1 VAITIDQERIRALI
15 SRPSEGLNVEIK
27 RWIDPDDAFGIA
39 KIVRAAFALRNR
51 NGGFFVLGFDNKT
64 LLPHPGGRPVDVRG
78 TFHLDKIQ
86 GIVSHYASE
95 PFEIGVAFEPRDGFD
110 HAVMVIPQGVT
121 APVAATRRL
130 ESAGRKLIGV
140 GDVYARTLRANGTPS
155 TALARPEDW
164 REIVDI
170 CFENREADIGRFVR
184 RQLTALDLGSL
195 RTALEALG
203 LGPPAPPPTPTLRD
217 RAVAVLADGEKRYR
231 QALANR
237 TIAENEKQLVQ
248 AGHWAVALIVDPPK
262 AGEPADRV
270 FLNTVASVDPSY
282 TGWPPWI
289 DSRGFVD
296 ESAQPT
302 WTSNGWEALI
312 ISPRAWSQHLDFWRL
327 DPRGEFY
334 LLRNLADDVVDK
346 VSPRTALDP
355 VLTIRQV
362 TEVIAVGIGIIRA
375 LKWDPNQTRLGFA
388 FRWTALTGRRLETW
402 VDPTLHVRG
411 GTARDDEVITFVEVG
426 LDTPA
431 TALAPVVDQA
441 TQALFLLFHGY
452 RISLQAIEALVRRV
466 LERR

>member
-1 VAITIDQERIRALI
+1 VTITIDQEQIRALI

-27 RWIDPDDAFGIA
+27 RWINPDDDFGIA

-51 NGGFFVLGFDNKT
+51 NGGFFVLGFNNKT
-64 LLPHPGGRPVDVRG
+64 LLPHSGGRPSDVRG

-130 ESAGRKLIGV
+130 ERAGQKLIGV

-164 REIVDI
+164 REIIDI

-195 RTALEALG
+195 RLALEALG
-203 LGPPAPPPTPTLRD
+203 LGFPAPPPTPTLRD
-217 RAVAVLADGEKRYR
+217 RAMAVLEDGEKRYR
-231 QALANR
+231 QALAIR
-237 TIAENEKQLVQ
+237 TIAENETQLVQ

-262 AGEPADRV
+262 AGEQADQV
-270 FLNTVASVDPSY
+270 FLNTVASVDPRY

-296 ESAQPT
+296 ESCTA
-302 WTSNGWEALI
+302 NM
-312 ISPRAWSQHLDFWRL
+312 DFQRV
-327 DPRGEFY
+327 GSTY
-334 LLRNLADDVVDK
+334 H
-346 VSPRTALDP
+346 
-355 VLTIRQV
+355 IR
-362 TEVIAVGIGIIRA
+362 
-375 LKWDPNQTRLGFA
+375 K
-388 FRWTALTGRRLETW
+388 RWTALTGRHLETW
-402 VDPTLHVRG
+402 VDPTSYVRG

-441 TQALFLLFHGY
+441 TQELFLLFHGY